1 MEVRFL
7 SAGVIFV
14 NRGKPFGFLSPNHEN
29 HTQKNYNGKIG

>member
-14 NRGKPFGFLSPNHEN
+14 NRGKPFGFLVRITKITHK
-29 HTQKNYNGKIG
+29 KNYNGKIG